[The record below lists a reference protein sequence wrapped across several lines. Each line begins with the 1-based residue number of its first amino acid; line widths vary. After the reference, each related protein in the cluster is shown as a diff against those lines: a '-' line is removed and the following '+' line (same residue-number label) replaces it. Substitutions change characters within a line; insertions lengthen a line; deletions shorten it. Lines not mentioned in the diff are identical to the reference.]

1 MKQTLFMIV
10 LTLIGTFG
18 SFIEPFLG
26 VAIYYLF
33 AVLRPQYIWVW
44 ALPPEARWSMYVAV
58 GTLAGMVMN
67 SGRQPVAPAG
77 SGTAPNGT
85 QSARWFGPCH
95 WAMLLFAGWVVLTYF
110 TAQNRDAAW
119 PWFNVYLKLF
129 LMFFVSAL
137 LIRTLRHVWILMI
150 VSALALG
157 YIAYEVNFL
166 YLSSG
171 YMGIYFNGYGG
182 MDNNGA
188 GLMLAIGIPMCIFVY
203 MGTRR
208 WWRWVFAA
216 FVPVLLHA
224 VLMTYSRGAMVAL
237 LVATPVVFLR
247 GRNKFQLF
255 LAAVAITAVV
265 PILAGPGIRA
275 RFFTINTYE
284 DESSAR
290 LRFASWEAA
299 YRMSLD
305 YPILGVGVRNAN
317 LFSAQYGA
325 DMVGRTIHSQ
335 FLQVLADNGYPGLL
349 FYVSTLVTA
358 AISLRRV
365 RRWSRDRDDEDG
377 RIAYA
382 VACGIE
388 SGLAVFCVGS
398 LFLSLEV
405 FELPYVLLLLG
416 AQLPLV
422 LEAQGIMGAA
432 QAAAPPRPGQAPAQR
447 FNAAGARAGLS

>member
-1 MKQTLFMIV
+1 MKQTLFMIA
-10 LTLIGTFG
+10 LTVIGTFG
-18 SFIEPFLG
+18 AFVEPFLG
-26 VAIYYLF
+26 VAVYYFF
-33 AVLRPQYIWVW
+33 AVLRPQYIWIW
-44 ALPPEARWSMYVAV
+44 ALPQEVRWSMFVAV
-58 GTLAGMVMN
+58 GTLAAMVMN
-67 SGRQPVAPAG
+67 SGSASAVTEAAGTDLRQQEP
-77 SGTAPNGT
+77 
-85 QSARWFGPCH
+85 RRFGPCH

-110 TAQNRDAAW
+110 TAQNRDAGW
-119 PWFNVYLKLF
+119 PWFNVYIKLF

-137 LIRTLRHVWILMI
+137 LIRTLQQVWILMV

-166 YLSSG
+166 YLRSG

-208 WWRWVFAA
+208 WWRWVFAG

-237 LVATPVVFLR
+237 LVAAPVVFLR
-247 GRNKFQLF
+247 GRNKFQLL
-255 LAAVAITAVV
+255 LAAIAIAAVV

-290 LRFASWEAA
+290 LRFASWESA
-299 YRMSLD
+299 YRISLD

-335 FLQVLADNGYPGLL
+335 FLQILADNGYPGLL

-365 RRWSRDRDDEDG
+365 RRWTRERDDEEG
-377 RIAYA
+377 RMAYA

-398 LFLSLEV
+398 IFLSLEV

-422 LEAQGIMGAA
+422 LESDMRLRASQPVASA
-432 QAAAPPRPGQAPAQR
+432 RPAPSSQPR
-447 FNAAGARAGLS
+447 FNAARARAGLS